1 MCGRGGSSK
10 LQPSTCGQ
18 PLVLRS
24 NCCCCTTSHLLCRAV
39 QPSRALHWMVRTTDD
54 GRVEK
59 SRVRA
64 RQLGE
69 LPPAGLAGRSVLVA
83 GTSRLASGSGSAP
96 PVTQPGC
103 LGPAAAHCA
112 DRDLTR
118 TLSHQRGIFPP
129 PFLLFCTGVSALL
142 TAMCCRV
149 VPSHSSRSFFPIA
162 NCQST
167 GK

>member
-1 MCGRGGSSK
+1 MAGEAPASSSAAHVAAG
-10 LQPSTCGQ
+10 LAP
-18 PLVLRS
+18 
-24 NCCCCTTSHLLCRAV
+24 NYCCCTTSHLLCRAV
-39 QPSRALHWMVRTTDD
+39 PPSRALNWMVRTTDD

-83 GTSRLASGSGSAP
+83 GTSSRLASGSGSAP

-112 DRDLTR
+112 DWDLT
-118 TLSHQRGIFPP
+118 
-129 PFLLFCTGVSALL
+129 
-142 TAMCCRV
+142 
-149 VPSHSSRSFFPIA
+149 
-162 NCQST
+162 
-167 GK
+167 